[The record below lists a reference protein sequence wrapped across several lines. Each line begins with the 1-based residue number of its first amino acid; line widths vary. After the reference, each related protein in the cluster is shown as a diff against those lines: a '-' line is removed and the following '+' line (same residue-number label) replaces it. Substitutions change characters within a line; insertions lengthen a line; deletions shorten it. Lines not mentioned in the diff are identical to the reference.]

1 MTEGKLLWEPSKEW
15 IENSNIRKYMK
26 WLSSEK
32 GIHKSDYS
40 SLWEW
45 SVTDLDGFWGSIWEY
60 FHVEAKTPFEK
71 VLADQTMPGAKW
83 FTGATLNYAE
93 HIFRNRKDEKDAIL
107 FASEGEPIRRM
118 NWKELETLV
127 AAFSEGL
134 KSAGVEKGD
143 RVVAYIPNSP
153 HAVIAFLA
161 CASIG
166 AIWSSCSPEF
176 GTRSVVDRFKQIEPK
191 VFIAIDGYRY
201 NGKPFNRIDTVKE
214 IQEAIPTLEKT
225 VLIPYLNRDLNGDE
239 VDHAILWDAF
249 INQHPSAELQFEPV
263 SFEHPLWILFS
274 SGTTG
279 IPKAIVQGHGGILLE
294 HLKALTLHTD
304 LGPDDRFFWYTTTGW
319 MMWNFLVGGLLTGAA
334 IILYDGSPTYPDN
347 RGLWQLVQ
355 DTKLTVFGTSAGYL
369 TSCMKDGMIPKN
381 EFDLT
386 HLKAI
391 GSTGSPLPA
400 NGFDWIYESVK
411 EDLWVASVSG
421 GTDVCSAFVLGVPI
435 LPVKSGHIQCR
446 GLGAA
451 VYSFDDQ
458 GQPQTDAIGELV
470 ITKPLPSM
478 PLFFWNDPKGER
490 YHDSYF
496 DTFPGIWR
504 HGDYIKVTAEGGC
517 VIYGRSDATIN
528 RGGVRMGTSEIYS
541 AVESVPEVKDSLIVD
556 VPVSAEQSNMFLF
569 VVLGSGVEL
578 NEEMTQKIKQ
588 KIRTECSPRH
598 VPDKIYTVD
607 EIPYTIN
614 GKKLEVPVKKILM
627 GTAVEKA
634 ANPGSLKN
642 PDSLA
647 YFIELREQLI

>member
-1 MTEGKLLWEPSKEW
+1 LTEGKLLWQPTHEQIEKSK
-15 IENSNIRKYMK
+15 IRKYMN

-32 GIHKSDYS
+32 GIHKTDYP
-40 SLWEW
+40 SLWAW
-45 SVTDLDGFWGSIWEY
+45 SVTDLEGFWGSVWEY
-60 FHVEAKTPFEK
+60 FRIDAKTPYEK
-71 VLADQTMPGAKW
+71 VLADETMPGAKW

-93 HIFRNRKDEKDAIL
+93 HIFRNRKSDKDAIL
-107 FASEGEPIRRM
+107 YATESEPIQRM
-118 NWKELETLV
+118 KWKELETSV
-127 AAFSEGL
+127 AAFAKGL
-134 KSAGVEKGD
+134 KAAGIEKGD

-153 HAVIAFLA
+153 YAVIAFLA
-161 CASIG
+161 CAAIG

-191 VFIAIDGYRY
+191 VFIAVDGYRY
-201 NGKPFNRIDTVKE
+201 NGKPFNRLETVKE
-214 IQEAIPTLEKT
+214 IQASIPTLEKT
-225 VLIPYLNRDLNGDE
+225 ILIPYLHRELKGDE
-239 VDHAILWDAF
+239 VERAVLWDDF
-249 INQHPSAELQFEPV
+249 LHEQQNAELVFEPV
-263 SFEHPLWILFS
+263 AFDHPLWILFS

-319 MMWNFLVGGLLTGAA
+319 MMWNFLVGGLLTGAE

-347 RGLWQLVQ
+347 LSLWRFAQE
-355 DTKLTVFGTSAGYL
+355 TKMTVFGTSAGYI
-369 TSCMKDGMIPKN
+369 TACMKEGIVPKKH
-381 EFDLT
+381 FDLS

-391 GSTGSPLPA
+391 GSTGSPLAP
-400 NGFDWIYESVK
+400 NGFEWIYENVK
-411 EDLWVASVSG
+411 EDIWVASVSG
-421 GTDVCSAFVLGVPI
+421 GTDVCSAFVLGAPI
-435 LPVKSGHIQCR
+435 LPVRSGHIQCR
-446 GLGAA
+446 GLGAS
-451 VYSFDDQ
+451 VYSFDNQ
-458 GQPQTDAIGELV
+458 GKPQTNAIGELV

-504 HGDYIKVTAEGGC
+504 HGDYIKITEEGSC

-541 AVESVPEVKDSLIVD
+541 AVESVPEVKDSLVVD
-556 VPVSAEQSNMFLF
+556 VPVTDEQSQMFLF
-569 VVLGSGVEL
+569 VVLENGVAL
-578 NEEMTQKIKQ
+578 DDAMKQGIKQ

-598 VPDKIYTVD
+598 IPDHIIAVD

-627 GTAVEKA
+627 GVDIAKA

-642 PDSLA
+642 PKSLA
-647 YFIELREQLI
+647 FFTSLREQLV